1 MLHKKIDAFKT
12 KIRKLD
18 KTTLKFLFIVLFLLI
33 ICISSLLAPYIAP
46 NDPYTVDLSNVL
58 KAPSKEFPFG
68 TDSLGRCVF
77 SRVLY
82 GGSNTIFSALIVVS
96 ITFIVGSF
104 IGIIS
109 GYIGGK
115 FDTTVMRIVDVFLA
129 FPGLVI
135 AIAVAGILGGG
146 IINAMIAIGAI
157 SWTKYT
163 RIARSKV
170 FELKEETFIQATRL
184 SGKGEIYII
193 FKHIIPNI
201 LPYLI
206 VTTSLDVG
214 TVIIEISSL
223 AFLGL
228 SSPLPSPEWGAM
240 ISEGKSMIQFA
251 PWIMI
256 APGVAILIVVVL
268 FNLLGDIV
276 RDLLDKKQTIK
287 VI

>member
-1 MLHKKIDAFKT
+1 MLYKRIDAFKT
-12 KIRKLD
+12 KIRELD
-18 KTTLKFLFIVLFLLI
+18 KKTLKFLFIVLFLLI
-33 ICISSLLAPYIAP
+33 ICVTSLLAPYISP

-104 IGIIS
+104 IGVIS

-115 FDTTVMRIVDVFLA
+115 FDTIVMRIVDVFLA

-193 FKHIIPNI
+193 FKHILPNI

-256 APGVAILIVVVL
+256 APGAAILIVVVL

>member
-1 MLHKKIDAFKT
+1 MLYKRIDAFKT
-12 KIRKLD
+12 KIRELD
-18 KTTLKFLFIVLFLLI
+18 KKTLKLLFIVLFLLI
-33 ICISSLLAPYIAP
+33 ICVSSLLAPYISP

-104 IGIIS
+104 IGVIS

-115 FDTTVMRIVDVFLA
+115 FDTIVMRIVDVFLA

-163 RIARSKV
+163 RIARSRV

-193 FKHIIPNI
+193 FKHILPNI

-206 VTTSLDVG
+206 VTASLDIG

-256 APGVAILIVVVL
+256 APGAAILIVVVL

>member
-1 MLHKKIDAFKT
+1 MLYKRIDAFKT
-12 KIRKLD
+12 KIRELD
-18 KTTLKFLFIVLFLLI
+18 KKTLKLLFIVLFLLI
-33 ICISSLLAPYIAP
+33 ICVSSLLAPYISP

-104 IGIIS
+104 IGVIS

-115 FDTTVMRIVDVFLA
+115 FDTIVMRIVDVFLA

-193 FKHIIPNI
+193 FKHILPNI

-206 VTTSLDVG
+206 VTASLDIG

-256 APGVAILIVVVL
+256 APGAAILIVVVL

>member
-1 MLHKKIDAFKT
+1 MLYKRKDAFKT

-18 KTTLKFLFIVLFLLI
+18 KKTLKFLFIVLFLLI
-33 ICISSLLAPYIAP
+33 ICVSSLLAPYISP

-115 FDTTVMRIVDVFLA
+115 FDTIVMRIVDVFLA

-157 SWTKYT
+157 GWTKYT

-193 FKHIIPNI
+193 FKHILPNI

-206 VTTSLDVG
+206 VTASLDIG